1 MSRPSDLEAL
11 AREMQGRSA
20 LRGSILLFAIL
31 AFLGSAGIWA
41 AWTELDDVSR
51 SSGRIVPSGDIQLIQ
66 AAEQGVL
73 QALHV
78 REGEVVE
85 AGALLMELDGSLLAS
100 QLGQEEQRAFGLM
113 ARIARLGAE
122 IDGKPLIF
130 DETLVLRAPEVVKSE
145 AALHTGR
152 QEELQGKIDIL
163 ERQRAQR
170 REEQAEAD
178 VDQVTATETLA
189 VLAEERALMEPL
201 VKRGI
206 EPATTLLSLRRTEAE
221 WSGRKVRAEA
231 ARKRLE
237 TALAEIDDRIAA
249 EKSQLRA
256 GALTDL
262 SVATAELAALRPLL
276 PALMARADRAQVR
289 APMRGVI
296 NRIHRSTI
304 GSLARPG
311 EDLLEL
317 VPLDDTLLVE
327 AYVRPADIAFLR
339 PGQPAKVKVTAYD
352 YSRYGGLDGEIVRIG
367 ADAVTRSERNDEE
380 VFVVEIR
387 TTGTI
392 LDADGVAVEIIPG
405 MVTEVDILT
414 GRKTV
419 LEYLMRPVIRVKD
432 RAFRE

>member
-1 MSRPSDLEAL
+1 LQAVVG
-11 AREMQGRSA
+11 AVA
-20 LRGSILLFAIL
+20 N
-31 AFLGSAGIWA
+31 
-41 AWTELDDVSR
+41 
-51 SSGRIVPSGDIQLIQ
+51 QLII
-66 AAEQGVL
+66 VL
-73 QALHV
+73 T
-78 REGEVVE
+78 
-85 AGALLMELDGSLLAS
+85 
-100 QLGQEEQRAFGLM
+100 RA
-113 ARIARLGAE
+113 
-122 IDGKPLIF
+122 
-130 DETLVLRAPEVVKSE
+130 
-145 AALHTGR
+145 
-152 QEELQGKIDIL
+152 
-163 ERQRAQR
+163 
-170 REEQAEAD
+170 
-178 VDQVTATETLA
+178 
-189 VLAEERALMEPL
+189 
-201 VKRGI
+201 
-206 EPATTLLSLRRTEAE
+206 
-221 WSGRKVRAEA
+221 
-231 ARKRLE
+231 
-237 TALAEIDDRIAA
+237 
-249 EKSQLRA
+249 
-256 GALTDL
+256 ALTDL
-262 SVATAELAALRPLL
+262 SVATAELAALHPLL

-304 GSLARPG
+304 GSLARSG

-339 PGQPAKVKVTAYD
+339 HGQPAKVKVTAYD
-352 YSRYGGLDGEIVRIG
+352 YSRSGGLDGEIVRIG

>member
-1 MSRPSDLEAL
+1 M
-11 AREMQGRSA
+11 
-20 LRGSILLFAIL
+20 
-31 AFLGSAGIWA
+31 
-41 AWTELDDVSR
+41 
-51 SSGRIVPSGDIQLIQ
+51 
-66 AAEQGVL
+66 
-73 QALHV
+73 
-78 REGEVVE
+78 
-85 AGALLMELDGSLLAS
+85 
-100 QLGQEEQRAFGLM
+100 
-113 ARIARLGAE
+113 
-122 IDGKPLIF
+122 
-130 DETLVLRAPEVVKSE
+130 
-145 AALHTGR
+145 
-152 QEELQGKIDIL
+152 
-163 ERQRAQR
+163 
-170 REEQAEAD
+170 
-178 VDQVTATETLA
+178 
-189 VLAEERALMEPL
+189 
-201 VKRGI
+201 
-206 EPATTLLSLRRTEAE
+206 
-221 WSGRKVRAEA
+221 
-231 ARKRLE
+231 
-237 TALAEIDDRIAA
+237 
-249 EKSQLRA
+249 
-256 GALTDL
+256 
-262 SVATAELAALRPLL
+262 L
-276 PALMARADRAQVR
+276 PALRARADRAQVR

-339 PGQPAKVKVTAYD
+339 HGQPAKVKVTAYD